1 MTVKRTTALTFALF
15 FVFALVFTGCSKK
28 ADDVDNVSEAL
39 ETGVPAGTTDI
50 SDDEGWSEGDW
61 GVVRVLD
68 INFRTEPSADSS
80 QVPGYPVMYYGTL
93 LEVIGVQGDWINVR
107 FASGVTGWVVT
118 QYEGDEYIRKAELS
132 DLNNATSDT
141 FIKTHRSR
149 IENFAYDYE
158 IYTIYGSDAS
168 LEGTDWAWQA
178 LFVTDSRPGEKF
190 YITTDGEEV
199 LDIKASDG
207 LPIRLKPYNRLEK
220 PVSSEKVCEYANIAG
235 FFASDRVAANRSKIK
250 EALANDKLRIDMA
263 LSGYSW
269 QILFVETTGG
279 YDDIGITGHF
289 DAATGEFLNAEGK
302 MSWE

>member
-15 FVFALVFTGCSKK
+15 FVFALAFQGCSKK
-28 ADDVDNVSEAL
+28 ADIDDVRKTPITS
-39 ETGVPAGTTDI
+39 VPIETTDTAE
-50 SDDEGWSEGDW
+50 DEGWSAGDW
-61 GVVRVLD
+61 GVVKVLD
-68 INFRTEPSADSS
+68 INFRVSPSAESL
-80 QVPGYPVMYYGTL
+80 QHNVYPVLFYGTL
-93 LEVIGVQGDWINVR
+93 LEVIGVKGDWINVR

-141 FIKTHRSR
+141 FFKTQRSR
-149 IENFAYDYE
+149 IEWFAYDYE

-168 LEGTDWAWQA
+168 LEGTDWSWQA
-178 LFVTDSRPGEKF
+178 LLVADSRPGEKF

-207 LPIRLKPYNRLEK
+207 LPIRLEPYNRLEK
-220 PVSSEKVCEYANIAG
+220 PVSSEKVCEYANIAD